1 MNIEAKATLGYQ
13 EYKKGCE
20 QLQETMRMVS
30 NQIGPNIDSSW
41 RIIMVLYGT
50 NYDPSENICQS
61 CAPYIITCE
70 DDFKKKLENIIDN
83 NIPMKKERIQDFR
96 LIIMDILPPRVQL
109 PDELIDEITNNIE
122 KAGSAENIIYWNPG
136 QYDLAYFFNYHHREI
151 LASIYSST
159 RKTILMEHCTMNIS
173 GSKSGHY
180 NNSKN
185 CKMFFIVPQFLLY
198 LMIFLNFAAH
208 LALSILKNH
217 QIMQK
222 VWRK

>member
-61 CAPYIITCE
+61 CAPYIITSE

-151 LASIYSST
+151 LASIYLLLNKKNYSHGT
-159 RKTILMEHCTMNIS
+159 LYYEH
-173 GSKSGHY
+173 
-180 NNSKN
+180 
-185 CKMFFIVPQFLLY
+185 FWF
-198 LMIFLNFAAH
+198 
-208 LALSILKNH
+208 
-217 QIMQK
+217 QK
-222 VWRK
+222 WPL